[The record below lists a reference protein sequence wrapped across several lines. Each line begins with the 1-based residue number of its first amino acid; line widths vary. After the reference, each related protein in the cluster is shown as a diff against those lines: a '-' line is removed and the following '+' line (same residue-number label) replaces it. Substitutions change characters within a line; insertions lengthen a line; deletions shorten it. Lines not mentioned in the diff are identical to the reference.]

1 MRNSA
6 RNAANY
12 KELRIL
18 ATNMEEIILLQ
29 IISTKKK
36 KYVLMKILERTEH
49 EIYSNLHQFV
59 KDLDS
64 FQVYEHVCS
73 YYELSFFLY
82 F

>member
-36 KYVLMKILERTEH
+36 K
-49 EIYSNLHQFV
+49 
-59 KDLDS
+59 
-64 FQVYEHVCS
+64 VCFN
-73 YYELSFFLY
+73 ENT
-82 F
+82 